1 MKSSTRWTI
10 VVLVAIVVIGILWL
24 LWSRREQQQAPVKGP
39 VATRPAAPKPEPAPA
54 PTPPAI
60 PAKAE
65 PLSITVLFDFD
76 RSELRSGETPK
87 LDGLIARFGGGAYER
102 FDAVGHADR
111 IGGDRYNLRLSD
123 QRAGAVRDY
132 LVGKGV
138 DAGRIRT
145 EAKGESEAATGEACR
160 KMGPE
165 GRKNRKLIECLQP
178 DRRAEI
184 KLVPR

>member
-1 MKSSTRWTI
+1 VKASTRWIILVLI
-10 VVLVAIVVIGILWL
+10 VAVIAIAWL
-24 LWSRREQQQAPVKGP
+24 LWSRREQQPAPVKGP
-39 VATRPAAPKPEPAPA
+39 VAAEPAAPKAEPPAP
-54 PTPPAI
+54 PP
-60 PAKAE
+60 PKVE
-65 PLSITVLFDFD
+65 PVTATVHFDFD
-76 RSELRSGETPK
+76 RSALRPGDIPK
-87 LDGLIARFGGGAYER
+87 LDELTAKFKGGAYER
-102 FDAVGHADR
+102 FDAVGYADR
-111 IGGDRYNLRLSD
+111 IGGDPYNLRLSE
-123 QRAGAVRDY
+123 QRADAVRTY

-184 KLVPR
+184 KLSPR

>member
-1 MKSSTRWTI
+1 MKPSTRWTI
-10 VVLVAIVVIGILWL
+10 AVLVAIVVMGILWL
-24 LWSRREQQQAPVKGP
+24 LWSRREQPPAPVKGP
-39 VATRPAAPKPEPAPA
+39 VAAQPAAPKPEPTPA
-54 PTPPAI
+54 PTPP
-60 PAKAE
+60 KVE
-65 PLSITVLFDFD
+65 PVTATVLFDFD
-76 RSELRSGETPK
+76 RSALRPGEIPK
-87 LDGLIARFGGGAYER
+87 LDELTAKFKGGAYER
-102 FDAVGHADR
+102 FDAVGYTDR
-111 IGGDRYNLRLSD
+111 IGGDQYNLRLSD
-123 QRAGAVRDY
+123 RRAGAVRTY

-184 KLVPR
+184 KLIPR